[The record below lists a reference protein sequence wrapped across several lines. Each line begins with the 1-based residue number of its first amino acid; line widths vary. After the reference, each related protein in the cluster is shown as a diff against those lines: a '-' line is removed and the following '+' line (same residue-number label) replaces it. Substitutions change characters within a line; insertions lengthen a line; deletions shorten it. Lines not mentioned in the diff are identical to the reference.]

1 MKKVLLFSLVTIGLL
16 QVSFGQYQRT
26 VLFEEFT
33 QASCGP
39 CASQNPGFNALL
51 DENSDKTLAIKYQV
65 WWPGFDPMY
74 LQNEPDVDSRVG
86 YYSVSGVPDATM
98 DGVHIANDCAAYVGA
113 PACVSQDDI
122 DAAAA
127 ITSPFLINVTHSFN
141 AEYTTVNV
149 HVEVT
154 AGADVAGTLKL
165 QVAVTEKEILFDTP
179 PGSNGETEFYGVM
192 KKLLPSATGTTTG
205 AFYGGETKSFDLSWD
220 MSNIYNLNNIQIVAF
235 MQDDATKKVLQAGV
249 SSPAAGLPVVD
260 YAANSVSAITCSSE
274 YTPVVSVTN
283 NSAAALTS
291 LDVVYSIDGGA
302 AATYPWTGSIA
313 AGATGTISLPTA
325 TLAGAGAHDIEV
337 EIVSVTDIDI
347 NMVNDNVASSIGLLD
362 VAVPSVVEGFVEA
375 TYPPANWVVDN
386 LNDGTGWSRATG
398 AGGYGEST
406 TSTKADFY
414 NIAVGTFDLYLP
426 KMDFSTFTGDLNLV
440 FDRAY
445 AMYNATFVDI
455 LQIQVSEDCG
465 ANWADLYEKS
475 GSDLNT
481 APNSTSLFKPD
492 DDEWETDE
500 LDMSAYAGKSDVLVR
515 FHAISGYGN
524 NLYLDNIRLAAP
536 TGIFNIPT
544 LNQFELYPNPTSTNS
559 VASFNLIEAADVTI
573 NVIDVTG
580 KVVAAIN
587 AGNMISGSNTVT
599 IETADFAAGM
609 YNVVISANGKNV
621 AFENLVVIK

>member
-86 YYSVSGVPDATM
+86 YYSVSGVPDATV

-302 AATYPWTGSIA
+302 AATYPWTGSTA

-475 GSDLNT
+475 GSELNT

>member
-74 LQNEPDVDSRVG
+74 LQNEPDVDSRVS

-98 DGVHIANDCAAYVGA
+98 DGVHIINDCAYYAGA
-113 PACVSQDDI
+113 PACVSQEDI
-122 DAAAA
+122 DGAAA

-149 HVEVT
+149 HVEIT

-274 YTPVVSVTN
+274 YTPVVTVTN
-283 NSAAALTS
+283 NSDAALTS

-313 AGATGTISLPTA
+313 AGATGTISLPAA
-325 TLAGAGAHDIEV
+325 TLVGAGAHDIEV
-337 EIVSVTDIDI
+337 EIVSVEDIDI
-347 NMVNDNVASSIGLLD
+347 NMVNDNVASGISVLD

-375 TYPPANWVVDN
+375 TYPPANWAVDN

-398 AGGYGEST
+398 AGGYGETT

-426 KMDFSTFTGDLNLV
+426 KMDFTAFAGDLNLV

-445 AMYNATFVDI
+445 AMYNASFIDI
-455 LQIQVSEDCG
+455 LRIEASEDCG
-465 ANWADLYEKS
+465 ATWDELYEKS

-481 APNSTSLFKPD
+481 APNTTSLFKPD

-544 LNQFELYPNPTSTNS
+544 LNQFELYPNPTSTSS

>member
-39 CASQNPGFNALL
+39 CASQNPGFNSLL

-475 GSDLNT
+475 GSELNT

>member
-51 DENSDKTLAIKYQV
+51 DENTDKTLAIKYQV

-74 LQNEPDVDSRVG
+74 LQNEPDVDARVG

-98 DGVHIANDCAAYVGA
+98 DGVHIVNDCAYYAGA

-154 AGADVAGTLKL
+154 AGSDIAGTLKL
-165 QVAVTEKEILFDTP
+165 QVAVTEKEILFNTP
-179 PGSNGETEFYGVM
+179 PGSNGETEFFGVM

-205 AFYGGETKSFDLSWD
+205 AFSAGETKSFDLSWD
-220 MSNIYNLNNIQIVAF
+220 MTNIYNLNNIQIIAF
-235 MQDDATKKVLQAGV
+235 MQDDASKAVLQAGV
-249 SSPAAGLPVVD
+249 SSPVGGLPVVD
-260 YAANSVSAITCSSE
+260 YAANSVSAITCSAD

-283 NSAAALTS
+283 NSDAALTS

-302 AATYPWTGSIA
+302 ASTYPWTGSIA
-313 AGATGTISLPTA
+313 AGATGNISLPTA
-325 TLAGAGAHDIEV
+325 TLAGAGSHDIDV
-337 EIVSVTDIDI
+337 EIVSVDDIDI
-347 NMVNDNVASSIGLLD
+347 NMVNDNVASGISVLD
-362 VAVPSVVEGFVEA
+362 VAVTNVVEGFVDA
-375 TYPPANWVVDN
+375 TYPPANWAVDN

-398 AGGYGEST
+398 AGGYGETT

-426 KMDFSTFTGDLNLV
+426 KMDFTTFTGDLNLV

-445 AMYNATFVDI
+445 AMYNAAFVDI

-465 ANWADLYEKS
+465 ANWDDIYEKS
-475 GSDLNT
+475 GSALNT
-481 APNSTSLFKPD
+481 APNTTSLFKPD

-500 LDMSAYAGKSDVLVR
+500 VDMSAYAGKDEVLVR
-515 FHAISGYGN
+515 FHAISAYGN

-544 LNQFELYPNPTSTNS
+544 LNQFELYPNPTSTSS
-559 VASFNLIEAADVTI
+559 VASFNLVEAADVTI

>member
-475 GSDLNT
+475 GSELNT

-544 LNQFELYPNPTSTNS
+544 LNQFELYPNPTSTSS

>member
-1 MKKVLLFSLVTIGLL
+1 
-16 QVSFGQYQRT
+16 
-26 VLFEEFT
+26 
-33 QASCGP
+33 
-39 CASQNPGFNALL
+39 
-51 DENSDKTLAIKYQV
+51 
-65 WWPGFDPMY
+65 
-74 LQNEPDVDSRVG
+74 
-86 YYSVSGVPDATM
+86 M

-414 NIAVGTFDLYLP
+414 NIAVGAFDLYLP

-475 GSDLNT
+475 GSELNT

>member
-51 DENSDKTLAIKYQV
+51 EENSDKTLAIKYQV

-98 DGVHIANDCAAYVGA
+98 DGVHVPNDCAYYVGA

-165 QVAVTEKEILFDTP
+165 QVAVTEKEILFNTP

-192 KKLLPSATGTTTG
+192 KKLLPSASGTTTG
-205 AFYGGETKSFDLSWD
+205 SFTSGETKSFDLSWD
-220 MSNIYNLNNIQIVAF
+220 MTNIYNLNNIQIVAF
-235 MQDDATKKVLQAGV
+235 MQDDASKAVLQAGV
-249 SSPAAGLPVVD
+249 SSPAGGLPVVD

-283 NSAAALTS
+283 NSGAALTS

-313 AGATGTISLPTA
+313 AGATGNISLPAA
-325 TLAGAGAHDIEV
+325 TLVGAGSHDIEV
-337 EIVSVTDIDI
+337 EIVSVEDIDI
-347 NMVNDNVASSIGLLD
+347 NMVNDNVASGISVLD
-362 VAVPSVVEGFVEA
+362 VAVPSVEEGFVGA
-375 TYPPANWVVDN
+375 TYPPANWAVDN

-426 KMDFSTFTGDLNLV
+426 KLDFTNFTGDLNLV

-455 LQIQVSEDCG
+455 LQVQVSEDCG
-465 ANWADLYEKS
+465 ATWDELYEKS
-475 GSDLNT
+475 GSELNT
-481 APNSTSLFKPD
+481 APNTTSLFKPD

-500 LDMSAYAGKSDVLVR
+500 LDMSAYAGNADVLVR

-524 NLYLDNIRLAAP
+524 NLYLDNIRIAGP
-536 TGIFNIPT
+536 TGVFNIPT
-544 LNQFELYPNPTSTNS
+544 LNQFELYPNPTSTSS

>member
-337 EIVSVTDIDI
+337 EIVSVSDIDI

-414 NIAVGTFDLYLP
+414 NIAVGAFDLYLP

-475 GSDLNT
+475 GSELNT

-536 TGIFNIPT
+536 RGIFNIPT

>member
-337 EIVSVTDIDI
+337 EIVSVSDIDI

-475 GSDLNT
+475 GSELNT

>member
-599 IETADFAAGM
+599 IETADFVAGM
-609 YNVVISANGKNV
+609 HVVISANGKNV
-621 AFENLVVIK
+621 AFESLVVIK

>member
-1 MKKVLLFSLVTIGLL
+1 SLVTIGLL

-291 LDVVYSIDGGA
+291 LDLVYSIDGGA

-337 EIVSVTDIDI
+337 EIVSVSDIDI

-475 GSDLNT
+475 GSELNT

>member
-337 EIVSVTDIDI
+337 EIVSVSDIDI

-414 NIAVGTFDLYLP
+414 NIAVGTFDLYSP

-475 GSDLNT
+475 GSELNT

-573 NVIDVTG
+573 NVIAVSG

>member
-74 LQNEPDVDSRVG
+74 LQNEPDVDFRVG

>member
-337 EIVSVTDIDI
+337 EIVSVSDIDI

>member
-500 LDMSAYAGKSDVLVR
+500 LEMSAYAGKSDVLVR